1 MKLLAKLAFLSLFL
15 APLRAENILPI
26 SIDTMRAD
34 RLSCYGYRGIQ
45 TPSMDRLG
53 PVMEASEKLAAL
65 GYVPIASSRARAAY
79 TGVEIHVRMR
89 VACRSLRILIFVTGR
104 SSHAQG
110 GSEPAQAVQGRSS
123 SAPVSELS
131 VLMFLTG

>member
-26 SIDTMRAD
+26 SIDTLRAD

-53 PVMEASEKLAAL
+53 PVMEASELAAL

-123 SAPVSELS
+123 SAPGSELS